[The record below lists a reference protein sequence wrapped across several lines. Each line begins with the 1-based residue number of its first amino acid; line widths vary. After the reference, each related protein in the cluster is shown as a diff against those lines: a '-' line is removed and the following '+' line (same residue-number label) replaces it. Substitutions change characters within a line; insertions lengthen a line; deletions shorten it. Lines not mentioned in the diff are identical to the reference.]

1 MGESITD
8 RVFSLITP
16 GAAASE
22 PQKPFLEN
30 LHMSN
35 TCFFNDVFDIMK
47 YLVCLVY

>member
-1 MGESITD
+1 MGEYSTNT
-8 RVFSLITP
+8 VFSLIPTGTP
-16 GAAASE
+16 ASE

-30 LHMSN
+30 LQMSI